1 MSLAAHS
8 EHLGFLYAVGK
19 ETERPLEVVQVR
31 IGAPREDGLEDLAED
46 LPHLPE
52 GGALTTMNRYL
63 GTRDGPKNGAAQQFT
78 GAVAPF
84 PRLVGAGWVS
94 AKRLVKIGSVGW
106 RWLG

>member
-1 MSLAAHS
+1 MQLLFIFAGGAKAVHVSLGAHS

-63 GTRDGPKNGAAQQFT
+63 GTRDGPKAALRNSLY
-78 GAVAPF
+78 GRRCPVP
-84 PRLVGAGWVS
+84 
-94 AKRLVKIGSVGW
+94 VGW

>member
-1 MSLAAHS
+1 MVFLGVHS

-63 GTRDGPKNGAAQQFT
+63 GTRDGPKTALRNSLR
-78 GAVAPF
+78 APL
-84 PRLVGAGWVS
+84 PRFCGYVLAGLALS
-94 AKRLVKIGSVGW
+94 GS
-106 RWLG
+106 

>member
-1 MSLAAHS
+1 MSFVLLGVHS

-63 GTRDGPKNGAAQQFT
+63 GTRDGPKRRCATVYGRRCP
-78 GAVAPF
+78 V
-84 PRLVGAGWVS
+84 
-94 AKRLVKIGSVGW
+94 SVGTC
-106 RWLG
+106 WLG

>member
-1 MSLAAHS
+1 MSFVLLAAHS

-63 GTRDGPKNGAAQQFT
+63 GTRDGPKNGAAQQFLR
-78 GAVAPF
+78 APL
-84 PRLVGAGWVS
+84 PRFRGLALAGLALS
-94 AKRLVKIGSVGW
+94 GS
-106 RWLG
+106 